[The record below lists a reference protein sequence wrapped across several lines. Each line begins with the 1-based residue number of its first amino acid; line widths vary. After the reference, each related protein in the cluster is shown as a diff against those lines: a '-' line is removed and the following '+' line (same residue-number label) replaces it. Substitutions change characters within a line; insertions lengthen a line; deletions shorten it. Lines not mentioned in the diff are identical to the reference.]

1 MADEGRK
8 EVFVYGVE
16 DIEEELPLGNL
27 LGEELIWEVL
37 LHVVIALDHLEDL
50 EHAQLLE
57 DWDGDLV
64 DLTDPVDELLP
75 HKDLLDEVFVV
86 VPLCREIVLSL
97 YKYKGYNKV
106 MTLTFSVRYLCK
118 SCLDLNF

>member
-8 EVFVYGVE
+8 KVIVNGVE
-16 DIEEELPLGNL
+16 NIEEELPLRNL

-57 DWDGDLV
+57 DWDSDLV
-64 DLTDPVDELLP
+64 DLTDPVDKLLP
-75 HKDLLDEVFVV
+75 HKDLLDKVSIV
-86 VPLCREIVLSL
+86 VPLCGEIVLSL
-97 YKYKGYNKV
+97 KK
-106 MTLTFSVRYLCK
+106 
-118 SCLDLNF
+118 